1 MKKTSTKPKKET
13 KKSIFKSISSYFK
26 GVKKEAKMVKWPD
39 FKAMIK
45 YSTVTVAMLIFFGLF
60 FYGFDALFAFIRGLF

>member
-1 MKKTSTKPKKET
+1 MLLFNHTKKCFFLEGFMKKIKA
-13 KKSIFKSISSYFK
+13 FFK

-39 FKAMIK
+39 FKTMVK
-45 YSTVTVAMLIFFGLF
+45 YSTVTVVMLIFFGLF

>member
-1 MKKTSTKPKKET
+1 MKKIINGIKN
-13 KKSIFKSISSYFK
+13 YFK